1 MRLHHLVHQAGTGWT
16 TPLPAQDD
24 SPDTLV
30 LAFAAP
36 GYADDWAPFAQLAAA
51 FPRAQLI
58 GCSTA
63 GEIAGAAVHDASISA
78 TVVRFEG
85 TRLRRATATIDSAA
99 DSRAA
104 GARLA
109 EQLAAPDLRAVFV
122 LSDGLC
128 VNGSALVEGLAQRL
142 PPGIAIT
149 GALAGDGS
157 AFQRTWL
164 VGRDGPQAHQACAIG
179 FHGERLRV
187 GHGCDGGWHDFG
199 PERRITRA
207 EGNVLFELDGR
218 PALDLYKTYL
228 GERAAGLPGTAL
240 LFPLAVR
247 RDAAGQDS
255 ALVRT
260 ILGIDEE
267 RHALI
272 FAGDLPQGGIARLM
286 RANADQLIDSAARAA
301 RQAMQGVGGEGGVE
315 GPVLVVSV
323 SCVGRRLVLGE
334 RTDEEVE
341 TVAECAPPGAVHL
354 GLYSYGEISPAVPGG
369 MSELHNQTMTVTT
382 LCEAA
387 E

>member
-1 MRLHHLVHQAGTGWT
+1 MRLHHLVHQAGSGWNM
-16 TPLPAQDD
+16 PLPTGDD
-24 SPDTLV
+24 GPDTLV

-36 GYADDWAPFAQLAAA
+36 RYADDWAPLAQLAAA

-63 GEIAGAAVHDASISA
+63 GEIAGAAVQDASISA
-78 TVVRFEG
+78 TVVRFDG
-85 TRLRRATATIDSAA
+85 TRLRRAATRIATAA

-109 EQLAAPDLRAVFV
+109 GQLAAPDLRAVFV

-128 VNGSALVEGLAQRL
+128 VNGSALVEGMAQEL
-142 PPGIAIT
+142 TPDVAIT

-157 AFQRTWL
+157 AFSRTWL
-164 VGRDGPQAHQACAIG
+164 AGREGPQAHQACAIG
-179 FHGERLRV
+179 FYGPRLRV

-247 RDAAGQDS
+247 REGAGEQ
-255 ALVRT
+255 ATLVRT
-260 ILGIDEE
+260 ILGIDEAQ
-267 RHALI
+267 RSLT

-286 RANADQLIDSAARAA
+286 RANADQLIDSAARAS
-301 RQAMQGVGGEGGVE
+301 RQAMQAVQDLGG
-315 GPVLVVSV
+315 PTLVVSV

-354 GLYSYGEISPAVPGG
+354 GLYSYGEISPMVPGG
-369 MSELHNQTMTVTT
+369 TSELHNQTMTVTT
-382 LCEAA
+382 LCEAP
-387 E
+387 

>member
-1 MRLHHLVHQAGTGWT
+1 
-16 TPLPAQDD
+16 
-24 SPDTLV
+24 
-30 LAFAAP
+30 
-36 GYADDWAPFAQLAAA
+36 
-51 FPRAQLI
+51 
-58 GCSTA
+58 
-63 GEIAGAAVHDASISA
+63 
-78 TVVRFEG
+78 VVRFDG
-85 TRLRRATATIDSAA
+85 TRLRRAAAALATAA

-128 VNGSALVEGLAQRL
+128 VNGSALVEGMAQRL
-142 PPGIAIT
+142 SPDIAIT

-157 AFQRTWL
+157 AFTHTWL
-164 VGRDGPQAHQACAIG
+164 VGREGPQTQQACAIG
-179 FHGERLRV
+179 FYGQRLRV

-247 RDAAGQDS
+247 REGAGQDG

-260 ILGIDEE
+260 ILGIDET
-267 RHALI
+267 RRSLT

-301 RQAMQGVGGEGGVE
+301 RQAMRGLEGAGDVT
-315 GPVLVVSV
+315 GPALVISV

-341 TVAECAPPGAVHL
+341 TVAECAPLEAVHL
-354 GLYSYGEISPAVPGG
+354 GLYSYGEISPMAAGG
-369 MSELHNQTMTVTT
+369 VTELHNQTMTVTA
-382 LCEAA
+382 LREAA
-387 E
+387 

>member
-1 MRLHHLVHQAGTGWT
+1 MRLHHLVHQAASGWSM
-16 TPLPAQDD
+16 PLPAEDD
-24 SPDTLV
+24 GPNTFV
-30 LAFAAP
+30 LAFGAP
-36 GYADDWAPFAQLAAA
+36 RYADDWTPLAQLAAA
-51 FPRAQLI
+51 FPQAQLL

-78 TVVRFEG
+78 TVVRFDG
-85 TRLRRATATIDSAA
+85 TRLRRAVATIATAA
-99 DSRAA
+99 DSRSA
-104 GARLA
+104 GASLA

-128 VNGSALVEGLAQRL
+128 VNGSALVEGMAQRL
-142 PPGIAIT
+142 PPDVAIT

-157 AFQRTWL
+157 AFTRTWL
-164 VGRDGPQAHQACAIG
+164 VGREGPQAHLACAIG
-179 FHGERLRV
+179 FYGQRLRV

-247 RDAAGQDS
+247 RDGADNSG

-260 ILGIDEE
+260 ILGIDEI
-267 RHALI
+267 RRSLT
-272 FAGDLPQGGIARLM
+272 FAGDLPQGGVARLM

-301 RQAMQGVGGEGGVE
+301 RQAMKGLEVAGGVD
-315 GPVLVVSV
+315 GPALVISV

-354 GLYSYGEISPAVPGG
+354 GLYSYGEISPLVTGG
-369 MSELHNQTMTVTT
+369 VSELHNQTMTVTA
-382 LCEAA
+382 LCEAD
-387 E
+387 

>member
-1 MRLHHLVHQAGTGWT
+1 MRLHHLAHQAGTGWS
-16 TPLPAQDD
+16 TPLPAEDD
-24 SPDTLV
+24 GPTTLV
-30 LAFAAP
+30 LAFGAP
-36 GYADDWAPFAQLAAA
+36 CYAGDWAPFRQLAAA
-51 FPRAQLI
+51 FPQAQLI

-63 GEIAGAAVHDASISA
+63 GEIAGASVHDASISA
-78 TVVRFEG
+78 TVVRFDG
-85 TRLRRATATIDSAA
+85 TRLRRAAAAIATAA

-128 VNGSALVEGLAQRL
+128 VNGSALVEGMAQRL
-142 PPGIAIT
+142 SPDIAIT

-157 AFQRTWL
+157 AFTRTWL
-164 VGRDGPQAHQACAIG
+164 VGREGPQTQQACAIG
-179 FHGERLRV
+179 FYGQRLRV

-247 RDAAGQDS
+247 REGAGQDG

-260 ILGIDEE
+260 ILGIDET
-267 RHALI
+267 RRSLT

-301 RQAMQGVGGEGGVE
+301 RQAMRGLEGAGDVT
-315 GPVLVVSV
+315 GPALVISV

-341 TVAECAPPGAVHL
+341 TVAECAPPEAVHL
-354 GLYSYGEISPAVPGG
+354 GLYSYGEISPMAAGG
-369 MSELHNQTMTVTT
+369 VTELHNQTMTVTA
-382 LCEAA
+382 LREAA
-387 E
+387 

>member
-1 MRLHHLVHQAGTGWT
+1 LRLHPLVHQAGSGWSA
-16 TPLPAQDD
+16 PLPAEQDG
-24 SPDTLV
+24 PDTLV

-36 GYADDWAPFAQLAAA
+36 RYADDWAPFAQLAAA

-63 GEIAGAAVHDASISA
+63 GEIAGAAVQDASISA
-78 TVVRFEG
+78 TVVRFDR
-85 TRLRRATATIDSAA
+85 TRLRRAATVLAA
-99 DSRAA
+99 AGDSRAA

-109 EQLAAPDLRAVFV
+109 GQLAGHGLRAVFV

-128 VNGSALVEGLAQRL
+128 VNGSALVDGLAQGL
-142 PPGIAIT
+142 PPGIAVT

-157 AFQRTWL
+157 AFRRTWL
-164 VGRDGPQAHQACAIG
+164 VGREGPQAHQACAIG
-179 FHGERLRV
+179 FYGPQLRV

-228 GERAAGLPGTAL
+228 GDRAAGLPGTAL

-247 RDAAGQDS
+247 REGAPGQA

-260 ILGIDEE
+260 ILGIDEA
-267 RHALI
+267 RRSLT

-286 RANADQLIDSAARAA
+286 RANADQLIDSATRASS
-301 RQAMQGVGGEGGVE
+301 QAMAAVQGLA
-315 GPVLVVSV
+315 GPALVVSV

-341 TVAECAPPGAVHL
+341 TVADNAPPGAVHL

-369 MSELHNQTMTVTT
+369 TSELHNQTMTVTT
-382 LCEAA
+382 LSEAA
-387 E
+387 

>member
-1 MRLHHLVHQAGTGWT
+1 MRLHHLVHQADSGWT
-16 TPLPAQDD
+16 MPFPAEDD
-24 SPDTLV
+24 GPDTLV

-36 GYADDWAPFAQLAAA
+36 RYADDWAPFAQLAAA

-63 GEIAGAAVHDASISA
+63 GEIAGAAVQDASISA
-78 TVVRFEG
+78 TVVRFDG
-85 TRLRRATATIDSAA
+85 TRLRRAATAIGTAA
-99 DSRAA
+99 DSREA

-109 EQLAAPDLRAVFV
+109 EQLASPDLRAVFV

-128 VNGSALVEGLAQRL
+128 VNGSALVEGLAGHL
-142 PPGIAIT
+142 GPDIAIT

-157 AFQRTWL
+157 VFSRTWL
-164 VGRDGPQAHQACAIG
+164 AGREGPRAHEACAIG
-179 FHGERLRV
+179 FYGRRLRV

-247 RDAAGQDS
+247 REGAGQDG

-260 ILGIDEE
+260 ILGIDEA
-267 RHALI
+267 RRSLT

-286 RANADQLIDSAARAA
+286 RANADQLIDSAARAS
-301 RQAMQGVGGEGGVE
+301 RQAMRALQGLP
-315 GPVLVVSV
+315 GPTLVISV

-354 GLYSYGEISPAVPGG
+354 GLYSYGEISPMVPGG
-369 MSELHNQTMTVTT
+369 ASELHNQTMTVTA

-387 E
+387 

>member
-1 MRLHHLVHQAGTGWT
+1 MRLHHLVHQAGSGWT
-16 TPLPAQDD
+16 TPLPSEDD
-24 SPDTLV
+24 GPDTLV
-30 LAFAAP
+30 LAFGAP
-36 GYADDWAPFAQLAAA
+36 GYADDWGAFAQLSAA
-51 FPRAQLI
+51 FPRAQLM

-63 GEIAGAAVHDASISA
+63 GEIAGAAVQDASISA
-78 TVVRFEG
+78 TVVRFHG
-85 TRLRRATATIDSAA
+85 TRLRRACAGIPTAA

-104 GARLA
+104 GLQLA
-109 EQLAAPDLRAVFV
+109 QQLAAPDLRAVFV

-128 VNGSALVEGLAQRL
+128 VNGSALVDGLAARL
-142 PPGIAIT
+142 APEVAIT

-157 AFQRTWL
+157 SFARTWL
-164 VGRDGPQAHQACAIG
+164 VGRAGPQAHQACAIG
-179 FHGERLRV
+179 FYGPQLRV

-247 RDAAGQDS
+247 REGAGQDR
-255 ALVRT
+255 AVVRT
-260 ILGIDEE
+260 ILAVDEA
-267 RHALI
+267 RRSLT

-301 RQAMQGVGGEGGVE
+301 RQAMQGVAGVP
-315 GPVLVVSV
+315 GPALVVSV

-334 RTDEEVE
+334 RTEEEVE
-341 TVAECAPPGAVHL
+341 TVAECAPPAAVHL
-354 GLYSYGEISPAVPGG
+354 GLYSYGEISPALPGG
-369 MSELHNQTMTVTT
+369 VSELHNQTMTVTA
-382 LCEAA
+382 LCEAVD
-387 E
+387 